1 MQFPSHLEIEEDIN
15 QLNPVELTVKSTGEF
30 VFKGSPDPRL
40 IDKLIVASDYHQD
53 QNRRFKSELE
63 QRKSELEQRI
73 SDEAKMT
80 NAMTITFLG
89 LATLT
94 LILCAFLSINK
105 SSNQEHKQCL
115 TTFSQDSHQQA
126 KAN

>member
-30 VFKGSPDPRL
+30 ILRGSPDPSLIDRL
-40 IDKLIVASDYHQD
+40 IVSSDYHQD
-53 QNRRFKSELE
+53 QNRRLKSELE
-63 QRKSELEQRI
+63 QRMN
-73 SDEAKMT
+73 DDVKMT

-89 LATLT
+89 LTTLT

-115 TTFSQDSHQQA
+115 TTFSQDLSQQA
-126 KAN
+126 KLN

>member
-1 MQFPSHLEIEEDIN
+1 MQFPSHIEIEEDIN
-15 QLNPVELTVKSTGEF
+15 QSNPVELTVRSTGEF
-30 VFKGSPDPRL
+30 TIKGSPDPHL
-40 IDKLIVASDYHQD
+40 IDKLIVSSDYHQD

-63 QRKSELEQRI
+63 QRI
-73 SDEAKMT
+73 NDEAKMT

-115 TTFSQDSHQQA
+115 TTFSQDSHQQV